1 MRCVCKLH
9 ACHLQSE
16 QSFLMMNTE
25 TVRDSLSNVAA
36 EVESKLGVK
45 FVLVGTQGLDR
56 ATFDQGILEWRKR
69 TAP

>member
-1 MRCVCKLH
+1 MICVCKLH

-25 TVRDSLSNVAA
+25 TVRDSLSHVAA

-45 FVLVGTQGLDR
+45 FMLVGTQGLDR
-56 ATFDQGILEWRKR
+56 ATFDQGIREWRNHID
-69 TAP
+69 P